1 MVEYFKNKFA
11 LSDKGAKDLIKAIVA
26 CTLTDISF
34 MFPVGL
40 LYFLLQG
47 IIGKYLNGTGRVYS
61 VLVYLIVSIIL
72 LAIIF
77 VFEKNQYDATFVASY
92 EESADKRIT
101 IAEKLRK
108 IPLSFFGKKDLADL
122 TTRIMGD
129 CAGLETAFS
138 HFIPELFGSIISL
151 LIVAIGLIC
160 CSWKLALSL
169 LWVVPVAF
177 LLTFIGKNSVKKANK
192 EVNDIN
198 LANADSIQEC
208 IENIREIKSC
218 NQEERYLKKVNDNII
233 AQERKNIKTELNTA
247 MYVISAQMLLKVG
260 IATMALMGA
269 KLIVNSELDFLTF
282 LIFLLAASRIFDPL
296 SIALQNLAAIF
307 ATELKIDRMKDI
319 EGQKIQNGNDK
330 SSFSNYDIV
339 FQDVKFSYD
348 GKENVINGVSFA
360 ANQGEVTALVGPSG
374 GGKSTIAKLA
384 ARFWDVTDGKITVGG
399 RDIANIEPEELLKK
413 YSIVFQD
420 VVLFNNTVME
430 NIRLGRRGA
439 TDEEVIRASKAA
451 CCDEFIKKLPNG
463 YNTIIGE
470 NGSTLS
476 GGERQRISI
485 ARALLKDAP
494 IILLDEATA
503 SLDVENE
510 SKVQKAI
517 SRLIKNKTVLV
528 IAHRMRTVA
537 EADHIVVL
545 RDGKLEEEGTH
556 EELLNE
562 KGLYNKLWSLQTAA
576 SEWTI

>member
-233 AQERKNIKTELNTA
+233 AQ
-247 MYVISAQMLLKVG
+247 
-260 IATMALMGA
+260 
-269 KLIVNSELDFLTF
+269 
-282 LIFLLAASRIFDPL
+282 
-296 SIALQNLAAIF
+296 
-307 ATELKIDRMKDI
+307 
-319 EGQKIQNGNDK
+319 
-330 SSFSNYDIV
+330 
-339 FQDVKFSYD
+339 
-348 GKENVINGVSFA
+348 
-360 ANQGEVTALVGPSG
+360 
-374 GGKSTIAKLA
+374 
-384 ARFWDVTDGKITVGG
+384 
-399 RDIANIEPEELLKK
+399 
-413 YSIVFQD
+413 
-420 VVLFNNTVME
+420 
-430 NIRLGRRGA
+430 
-439 TDEEVIRASKAA
+439 
-451 CCDEFIKKLPNG
+451 
-463 YNTIIGE
+463 
-470 NGSTLS
+470 
-476 GGERQRISI
+476 
-485 ARALLKDAP
+485 
-494 IILLDEATA
+494 
-503 SLDVENE
+503 
-510 SKVQKAI
+510 
-517 SRLIKNKTVLV
+517 
-528 IAHRMRTVA
+528 
-537 EADHIVVL
+537 
-545 RDGKLEEEGTH
+545 
-556 EELLNE
+556 
-562 KGLYNKLWSLQTAA
+562 
-576 SEWTI
+576 